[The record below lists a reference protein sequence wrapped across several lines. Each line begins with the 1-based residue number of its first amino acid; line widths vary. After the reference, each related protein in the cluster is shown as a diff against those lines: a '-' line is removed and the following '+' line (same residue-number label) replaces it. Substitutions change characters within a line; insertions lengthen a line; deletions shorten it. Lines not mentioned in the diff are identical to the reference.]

1 MKKWLIIGFLLLLG
15 VTVYLWMQSKQSLFK
30 APEFVSI
37 DSLNCME
44 ITASQMTFSAVVT
57 MVNNADVQG
66 QLLNTEIK
74 INNNQYTIA
83 RVSQTNIQDI
93 QAMSTFNV
101 PITFTVDLINLS
113 MAQGVSGL
121 ISAALGEKRS
131 LPVHFS
137 GNTKIK
143 WQGVVI
149 KIPIEVDQ
157 NLSW

>member
-15 VTVYLWMQSKQSLFK
+15 VTVYVWMQSKQSLFK

-57 MVNNADVQG
+57 MVNNADIQG

>member
-1 MKKWLIIGFLLLLG
+1 MKKWLILVVLLLLG
-15 VTVYLWMQSKQSLFK
+15 TIVFVWIQSRQSVFE
-30 APEFVSI
+30 APELLSI
-37 DSLNCME
+37 DSLNCIEM
-44 ITASQMTFSAVVT
+44 SPKQLTFSAVVT
-57 MVNNADVQG
+57 MINKADVKG
-66 QLLNTEIK
+66 QLLNTDIK

-83 RVSQTNIQDI
+83 RVSQTYIQDI
-93 QAMSTFNV
+93 QALSTFRV
-101 PITFTVDLINLS
+101 PIVFSVDLINLS

-143 WQGVVI
+143 WQGMVI

>member
-15 VTVYLWMQSKQSLFK
+15 VTVYVWMQSKQSLFK

>member
-57 MVNNADVQG
+57 MVNNADIQG

>member
-15 VTVYLWMQSKQSLFK
+15 VTVYVWMQSKQSLFK

-44 ITASQMTFSAVVT
+44 ITASQMKFSAVVT
-57 MVNNADVQG
+57 MVNNADIQG

>member
-1 MKKWLIIGFLLLLG
+1 MKKWLFIGFLLLFGL
-15 VTVYLWMQSKQSLFK
+15 TVYVWMQSKQSVFK

-37 DSLNCME
+37 DSLSCVK
-44 ITASQMTFSAVVT
+44 ITSSQLQFTAVVT
-57 MVNNADVQG
+57 MVNKAELQG

-83 RVSQTNIQDI
+83 RVSQTNIQVI
-93 QAMSTFNV
+93 QALSTFRV
-101 PITFTVDLINLS
+101 PIVFSVDLINLS

-143 WQGVVI
+143 WQGMVI